1 MLSGCYRIGD
11 QVSYSVDHTL
21 VFVFRAGLWSK
32 CHLTLQVALKRCSD
46 PLCQFSLGH
55 PDDRKTTM
63 STKKTIFPKASTSLQ
78 TRHFKRA
85 QRVHQIGDEG
95 QAWYVQSGAVRLDA
109 MGPEGLTFAAL
120 AVTGDVIGTD
130 ALVGGH
136 YAFEA
141 HALTPCVLTPW
152 KLSRTTPVLELM
164 SAVQRRAAEVVALR
178 CGSAEER
185 VARLVRLLGN
195 DGVQRNTTSFRVLTP
210 RLRDVA
216 DITNLAPE
224 TVSRIANA
232 TRRVQ

>member
-1 MLSGCYRIGD
+1 MKKNPFPDSP
-11 QVSYSVDHTL
+11 
-21 VFVFRAGLWSK
+21 AGLP
-32 CHLTLQVALKRCSD
+32 ARY
-46 PLCQFSLGH
+46 
-55 PDDRKTTM
+55 
-63 STKKTIFPKASTSLQ
+63 
-78 TRHFKRA
+78 FKRA
-85 QRVHQIGDEG
+85 QRVHQIGDQG

-152 KLSRTTPVLELM
+152 HLSQTTPVLELM
-164 SAVQRRAAEVVALR
+164 SAAQRRAAEVVALR
-178 CGSAEER
+178 CGRAEER
-185 VARLVRLLGN
+185 VARLVRLLGS
-195 DGVQRNTTSFRVLTP
+195 DGVQRNNDFRVLTP

-232 TRRVQ
+232 TRRDQ